1 MKNILIFASL
11 AGIAAAVAIYFVSE
25 SNKNYDAEDYIT
37 DADID
42 YYDLHENTGRAQS
55 I

>member
-1 MKNILIFASL
+1 MKNILIFASI

-25 SNKNYDAEDYIT
+25 SAKDYDVEDFVT

-42 YYDLHENTGRAQS
+42 YYDLHENTGKAQS